1 MSIHFLYSLHNI
13 HKLTTIV
20 SQHFKHSHQ
29 ILGIVVFS
37 LLIPQIVLG
46 ATHHMIF
53 IMKGKRSWVAH
64 AHKWFGRFVILLGIV
79 NGGLGLPLANASTGA
94 IAIYSGA
101 AAVVFIFWLIAYGAT
116 RFWEHKTGVNKK
128 SNEDEEDENM
138 PTPTIYQP
146 PGGVS
151 SYEMKSAPA
160 FVHESQYGYDV
171 GNGTSVPSPTPKQ
184 LDYTRNPNIGF
195 SPQQTFVPGS
205 LEDSPQVMQQS
216 FPHSHV

>member
-1 MSIHFLYSLHNI
+1 
-13 HKLTTIV
+13 
-20 SQHFKHSHQ
+20 
-29 ILGIVVFS
+29 
-37 LLIPQIVLG
+37 
-46 ATHHMIF
+46 MIF

-101 AAVVFIFWLIAYGAT
+101 AAVVFIFWLLAYGAT

-128 SNEDEEDENM
+128 SDGEDEDENM

-146 PGGVS
+146 PGIVS

-160 FVHESQYGYDV
+160 VVQETQYSYDHH
-171 GNGTSVPSPTPKQ
+171 GNGTSVPSPIPKQ
-184 LDYTRNPNIGF
+184 LDYTRDPNTYSSNVGF